1 MTRPDQ
7 MQSPSLPEL
16 TTFPGEVVHADPS
29 RPPILSAEHI
39 TVRFGGVTAVKD
51 ISLAVRPGEI
61 LGLIGPNG
69 AGKTT
74 LFNALTGFVRPSEG
88 RVIFAGRD
96 VTRVEPQIRAR
107 MGLARTFQ
115 VERPFEDLSVLE
127 NVLVAAFLKHRG
139 RAAEDQAYAVL
150 ERVGLADRA
159 AQPASQLNLAR
170 RRRLEM
176 AKALALEPRVLFLDE
191 SIAGLNPPA
200 QQEMVAM
207 IRGLAQSGIGIVMVE
222 HIMHVIMSL
231 SDHVIC
237 MAFGELLAEGKP
249 QDVAAHPDVI
259 RAYPGA
265 DND

>member
-1 MTRPDQ
+1 MTRPD
-7 MQSPSLPEL
+7 PTPTLPEL
-16 TTFPGEVVHADPS
+16 TKFQGEVIHADQKLA
-29 RPPILSAEHI
+29 PILSAEHI

-88 RVIFAGRD
+88 RVTFGGRD
-96 VTRVEPQIRAR
+96 VTHLQPQVRAR

-127 NVLVAAFLKHRG
+127 KRAGRRLPQASGSPGRG
-139 RAAEDQAYAVL
+139 SCLQRAGACRA
-150 ERVGLADRA
+150 GDRA

-191 SIAGLNPPA
+191 SIAGLNPPPSRRWW
-200 QQEMVAM
+200 VWCGSS
-207 IRGLAQSGIGIVMVE
+207 RS
-222 HIMHVIMSL
+222 
-231 SDHVIC
+231 
-237 MAFGELLAEGKP
+237 
-249 QDVAAHPDVI
+249 
-259 RAYPGA
+259 RAWA
-265 DND
+265 S

>member
-1 MTRPDQ
+1 MTGQNTPQ
-7 MQSPSLPEL
+7 NPALPEL
-16 TTFPGEVVHADPS
+16 TEFRGEVIHADPKL
-29 RPPILSAEHI
+29 PPILTAEHI

-74 LFNALTGFVRPSEG
+74 LFNALTGFVRASEG
-88 RVIFAGRD
+88 RVTFQGRD
-96 VTRVEPQIRAR
+96 ITHVQPQVRAK

-139 RAAEDQAYAVL
+139 RQAEDHAYAVL

-176 AKALALEPRVLFLDE
+176 AKALALEPKVLFLDE

-200 QQEMVAM
+200 QQEMVALV
-207 IRGLAQSGIGIVMVE
+207 RQLAQSGIGIVMVE

-237 MAFGELLAEGKP
+237 MAFGELLAEGEPKH
-249 QDVAAHPDVI
+249 VASHPDVI
-259 RAYPGA
+259 RAYLGD

>member
-1 MTRPDQ
+1 MTL
-7 MQSPSLPEL
+7 PSLTPL
-16 TTFPGEVVHADPS
+16 TSEPVHAPS
-29 RPPILSAEHI
+29 GPPLLEASGI
-39 TVRFGGVTAVKD
+39 TVRFGGVTAVKN

-74 LFNALTGFVRPSEG
+74 LFNALTGFVRASEG
-88 RVIFAGRD
+88 RVTFDGRD
-96 VTRVEPQIRAR
+96 ITHAQPQVRAK
-107 MGLARTFQ
+107 MGMARTFQ

-139 RAAEDQAYAVL
+139 RAAENHAYDVL

-170 RRRLEM
+170 RRRLEL

-191 SIAGLNPPA
+191 SIAGLNPPG
-200 QQEMVAM
+200 QQEMVAL
-207 IRGLAQSGIGIVMVE
+207 IRTLAQSGLGIVMVE

-237 MAFGELLAEGKP
+237 MAFGELLAEGDP
-249 QDVAAHPDVI
+249 HDVAAHPDVI
-259 RAYPGA
+259 RAYLG
-265 DND
+265 DDHD

>member
-1 MTRPDQ
+1 MTGGPV
-7 MQSPSLPEL
+7 LPEL
-16 TTFPGEVVHADPS
+16 TTFPGDVIHAPKG
-29 RPPILSAEHI
+29 PPLLEAHGV

-74 LFNALTGFVRPSEG
+74 LFNALTGFVRASQG
-88 RVIFAGRD
+88 RVTYAGRD
-96 VTRVEPQIRAR
+96 ITHLPPQTRAR
-107 MGLARTFQ
+107 LGMARTFQ

-127 NVLVAAFLKHRG
+127 NVLVAAFLKYRG
-139 RAAEDQAYAVL
+139 RAAEDHAYAVL

-159 AQPASQLNLAR
+159 AQPAAQLNLAR
-170 RRRLEM
+170 RRRLEL
-176 AKALALEPRVLFLDE
+176 AKALAMEPRLLFLDE

-200 QQEMVAM
+200 QQEMVAL
-207 IRGLAQSGIGIVMVE
+207 IRELARSGLGIVMVE

-237 MAFGELLAEGKP
+237 MAFGELLAEGDP
-249 QDVAAHPDVI
+249 HAVAAHPDVI
-259 RAYPGA
+259 RAYLG
-265 DND
+265 DDHD